1 MRVLLVHPSALM
13 YSEIFLRL
21 EPLGLERVASALLA
35 DGHDV
40 RLIDLQVYEQADLR
54 RQVAEFRPEAVGFGL
69 NYLANVPEVVDLAR
83 WVKSVLPGC
92 LVFCGGHSVSFVAE
106 HVLAHAEGA
115 IDVVLK
121 GEGESAA
128 PALLAAARD
137 RALTEVPGAV
147 TTEGAGPPPRMV
159 HSLDDHLPARHLGGR
174 RRKYFIGVMD
184 PAASIE
190 FTRGCPWDCSFCS
203 AWTFY
208 GRSYRRLSPEAA
220 AEDMARITEP
230 GVFIVD
236 DVAFIKAEEGDEIAR
251 QLERRGIRKQ
261 YYLETRCD
269 VLIRNEEVFR
279 RWRRLG
285 LNYMFLGLEALDEE
299 GLRQFRKRTTP
310 KVNNQALEIAR
321 SMGLSVAINIIADP
335 DWDESR
341 FAFVREWA
349 MSVPEIVNITVQT
362 PYPGTETW
370 LTESRHLTT
379 LDYRLFD
386 VQHAVLPTR
395 LPLRQF
401 YEELVKTQSVLARK
415 HLGVAALA
423 KTGGIIGRQLL
434 RGQTNFAKMIWKFND
449 VYNADRQYAEHQ
461 QQARYLMPQPVPS
474 SAVTPADR
482 KALYVHATAPV
493 HRSLAH
499 HSARPW
505 AVPAR
510 AAQGQVAAGYFG
522 MPSPTEDGPVGGS
535 SEDGSCGASASALSA
550 VSVAPAARDS
560 VMSSSRRGPCRRRK
574 VRCGRARSRI
584 ATSSLSAVSS
594 GCDPFDG
601 ADPDA
606 AAGAARAASAAP
618 SASVSDMPSEK
629 RSLSAAATWSAWP
642 PKATKPGSSETRP
655 SQEMR

>member
-1 MRVLLVHPSALM
+1 MRVMLVHPSALM

-21 EPLGLERVASALLA
+21 EPLGLERVAAALLA
-35 DGHDV
+35 EGHDV
-40 RLIDLQVYEQADLR
+40 RLIDLQVYDRADLR
-54 RQVAEFRPEAVGFGL
+54 RQAAEFRPEAVGFSL
-69 NYLANVPEVVDLAR
+69 NYLANVPEVVELAR
-83 WVKSVLPGC
+83 WVKTALPGC
-92 LVFCGGHSVSFVAE
+92 LVFAGGHSVSFVAE
-106 HVLAHAEGA
+106 HVLAHAGGA

-128 PALLAAARD
+128 PAQLAAAPD
-137 RALTEVPGAV
+137 KALTEVPGAV
-147 TTEGAGPPPRMV
+147 TTEGSGPPPRMV

-220 AEDMARITEP
+220 AEDMARIAEP

-269 VLIRNEEVFR
+269 VLVRNEEVFR

-299 GLRQFRKRTTP
+299 GLKQFRKRSTP
-310 KVNNQALEIAR
+310 KVNNEALEIAR

-335 DWDESR
+335 DWDEAR

-401 YEELVKTQSVLARK
+401 YAELVKTQSVLARK

-423 KTGGIIGRQLL
+423 KTGGIIARQLL
-434 RGQTNFAKMIWKFND
+434 HGQTNFARMIWKFNN

-461 QQARYLMPQPVPS
+461 REASYLMPQPVPS
-474 SAVTPADR
+474 PSPTVTQADR
-482 KALYVHATAPV
+482 KMLYVH
-493 HRSLAH
+493 S
-499 HSARPW
+499 SA
-505 AVPAR
+505 PAR
-510 AAQGQVAAGYFG
+510 
-522 MPSPTEDGPVGGS
+522 
-535 SEDGSCGASASALSA
+535 
-550 VSVAPAARDS
+550 
-560 VMSSSRRGPCRRRK
+560 
-574 VRCGRARSRI
+574 RS
-584 ATSSLSAVSS
+584 
-594 GCDPFDG
+594 
-601 ADPDA
+601 
-606 AAGAARAASAAP
+606 
-618 SASVSDMPSEK
+618 
-629 RSLSAAATWSAWP
+629 
-642 PKATKPGSSETRP
+642 
-655 SQEMR
+655 

>member
-35 DGHDV
+35 DGHEV
-40 RLIDLQVYEQADLR
+40 RLVDLQVYRKSELE
-54 RQVAEFRPEAVGFGL
+54 RQVAEFRPEAVGFSL
-69 NYLANVPEVVDLAR
+69 SYLANVPEVVDLAK
-83 WVKSVLPGC
+83 WVKTVLPDP
-92 LVFCGGHSVSFVAE
+92 LVFVGGHSVSFVAE
-106 HVLAHAEGA
+106 QVLEHAEGA

-121 GEGESAA
+121 GEGETGA
-128 PALLAAARD
+128 PALLAAAPD

-147 TTEGAGPPPRMV
+147 TVDGAGRPPQMV

-174 RRKYFIGVMD
+174 RNKYFIGVMD

-220 AEDMARITEP
+220 VEDMARIAEP

-251 QLERRGIRKQ
+251 QLERRHIRKQ

-269 VLIRNEEVFR
+269 VLLRNEEVFR

-299 GLRQFRKRTTP
+299 GLTAFRKRTTP
-310 KVNNQALEIAR
+310 QVNNKALEVAR

-335 DWDESR
+335 DWDEAR

-370 LTESRHLTT
+370 LTEARRLTT

-395 LPLRQF
+395 LPLDRF
-401 YEELVKTQSVLARK
+401 YMELVRDPGGAGAQAPGGRGAGQDQRHHRPAAAARPD
-415 HLGVAALA
+415 
-423 KTGGIIGRQLL
+423 QLRPHDL
-434 RGQTNFAKMIWKFND
+434 E
-449 VYNADRQYAEHQ
+449 V
-461 QQARYLMPQPVPS
+461 QPGLQRRPAVRRPS
-474 SAVTPADR
+474 SRAP
-482 KALYVHATAPV
+482 LPATARGRMDSASRRTG
-493 HRSLAH
+493 RSCTFM
-499 HSARPW
+499 SR
-505 AVPAR
+505 R
-510 AAQGQVAAGYFG
+510 AAGRDRGR
-522 MPSPTEDGPVGGS
+522 MPTPRTSAW
-535 SEDGSCGASASALSA
+535 SCPG
-550 VSVAPAARDS
+550 
-560 VMSSSRRGPCRRRK
+560 RRGC
-574 VRCGRARSRI
+574 C
-584 ATSSLSAVSS
+584 
-594 GCDPFDG
+594 
-601 ADPDA
+601 
-606 AAGAARAASAAP
+606 AP
-618 SASVSDMPSEK
+618 SAG
-629 RSLSAAATWSAWP
+629 T
-642 PKATKPGSSETRP
+642 
-655 SQEMR
+655 